1 MEAHS
6 PRVWEPN
13 PLVQRGV
20 RNAYPVLKLILSRRT
35 AIAATQSTTAVSA
48 MSPKMALAAVGR
60 LDSDLTVEPEEL

>member
-1 MEAHS
+1 
-6 PRVWEPN
+6 
-13 PLVQRGV
+13 
-20 RNAYPVLKLILSRRT
+20 VLKLILSRRT